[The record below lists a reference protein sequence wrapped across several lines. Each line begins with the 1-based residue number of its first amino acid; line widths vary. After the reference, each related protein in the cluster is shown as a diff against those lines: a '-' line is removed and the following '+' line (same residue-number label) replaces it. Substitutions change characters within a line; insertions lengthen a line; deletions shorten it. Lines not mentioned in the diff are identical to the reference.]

1 MVTTA
6 LQVGPL
12 SGLTRRMFLADQV
25 QTYKPSRAIY
35 DGLLGYINSTPGTQ
49 KVSGQNVWLVS
60 G

>member
-1 MVTTA
+1 
-6 LQVGPL
+6 
-12 SGLTRRMFLADQV
+12 MFLADQV